1 MGCVIMINEGEWG
14 HWTEKGADRCQ
25 SFGVSGLEVGGGGG
39 LKTTC
44 ARNGTRG

>member
-1 MGCVIMINEGEWG
+1 MIMIIEGKGGAGER
-14 HWTEKGADRCQ
+14 KGADRCQ